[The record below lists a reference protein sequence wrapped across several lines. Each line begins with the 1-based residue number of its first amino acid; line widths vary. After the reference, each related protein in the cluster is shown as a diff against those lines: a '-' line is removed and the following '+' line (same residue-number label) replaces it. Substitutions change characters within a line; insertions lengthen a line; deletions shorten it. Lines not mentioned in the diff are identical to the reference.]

1 MTAEAT
7 EHCHLVTAGPDDRGR
22 IDAFLAGR
30 IPSLSRSRIKALI
43 TTGAVAADG
52 ATILDPSQAV
62 KPGGAYSVTVPKAV
76 PATPRGQNIAL
87 TVLYED
93 SDLIVV
99 DKPAGLVVHPAPGN
113 PNNTLVN
120 ALIHHC
126 GDSLSGIGGVK
137 RPGIVHRLDKDTSGV
152 MVAAKTDAAHA
163 DLVAQ
168 FQARTIER
176 AYGALV
182 WGIPSPAQGRITGN
196 IGRSRRNRKKMAVLA
211 RGGRSAAT
219 NYKVI
224 RAFDGQAAQL
234 ECRLE
239 SGRTHQIRVHL
250 AHIGHPVIGDAVYG
264 GRGRRAAAIGAP
276 EHQALHA
283 FLLGFRH
290 PISGEVLRFTA
301 PFPPYFNGLIAK
313 LEAL

>member
-1 MTAEAT
+1 MTALDS
-7 EHCHLVTAGPDDRGR
+7 EHRHLVTAGPDDRGR

-43 TTGAVAADG
+43 TTGAVSADG
-52 ATILDPSQAV
+52 ATIVDPSQAV
-62 KPGGAYSVTVPKAV
+62 KPGGAYSVTVPAAL
-76 PATPRGQNIAL
+76 PATPRGQDIAL

-93 SDLIVV
+93 SALIVV
-99 DKPAGLVVHPAPGN
+99 YKPAGLVVHPGPGN
-113 PNNTLVN
+113 PDNTLVN

-182 WGIPSPAQGRITGN
+182 WGVPSPAKGRITGN
-196 IGRSRRNRKKMAVLA
+196 IGRSPRNRKKMAVLR
-211 RGGRSAAT
+211 RGGRNAAT

-250 AHIGHPVIGDAVYG
+250 AHIGHPVIGDPAYG
-264 GRGRRAAAIGAP
+264 GRGRRAAALGMPA
-276 EHQALHA
+276 HQALHA
-283 FLLGFRH
+283 FLLGFHH
-290 PISGEVLRFTA
+290 PKTGEALRFTA
-301 PFPPYFNGLIAK
+301 PFPPYFNGLIKK

>member
-7 EHCHLVTAGPDDRGR
+7 EHRHQVTAGPDDRGR
-22 IDAFLAGR
+22 IDAFLAGH

-43 TTGAVAADG
+43 TAGAVSADG
-52 ATILDPSQAV
+52 ATILDASQAV
-62 KPGGAYSVTVPKAV
+62 KPGRAYSVTVPAAV
-76 PATPRGQNIAL
+76 PATPRGQPIAL

-93 SDLIVV
+93 AALIVI
-99 DKPAGLVVHPAPGN
+99 DKPAGLVVHPAAGN
-113 PNNTLVN
+113 PDNTLVN

-152 MVAAKTDAAHA
+152 MVAAKTDQAHA

-182 WGIPSPAQGRITGN
+182 WGVPSPARGRITGN
-196 IGRSRRNRKKMAVLA
+196 IGRSPRNRKKMAVLK
-211 RGGRSAAT
+211 RGGRHAAT
-219 NYKVI
+219 NYRVV
-224 RAFDGQAAQL
+224 RTFGSQAAQL

-250 AHIGHPVIGDAVYG
+250 AHIGHPVIGDPLYG
-264 GRGRRAAAIGAP
+264 GRGRRTAP
-276 EHQALHA
+276 LGPLAHQALHA

-290 PISGEVLRFTA
+290 PETGEMMRFTA
-301 PFPPYFNGLIAK
+301 PFPPYFNELIQK
-313 LEAL
+313 LETL

>member
-7 EHCHLVTAGPDDRGR
+7 EQRHHVTAGPDDRGR

-43 TTGAVAADG
+43 TGGAVSAEG
-52 ATILDPSQAV
+52 GTILDPSQAV
-62 KPGGAYSVTVPKAV
+62 KPGHAYSVAVPAAV
-76 PATPRGQNIAL
+76 PATPRGQEIAL

-93 SDLIVV
+93 AALIVI
-99 DKPAGLVVHPAPGN
+99 DKPAGLVVHPAAGN
-113 PNNTLVN
+113 PDNTLVN

-126 GDSLSGIGGVK
+126 GESLSGIGGVK

-152 MVAAKTDAAHA
+152 MVAAKTDTAHA

-168 FQARTIER
+168 FQARSIER
-176 AYGALV
+176 AYAALV
-182 WGIPSPAQGRITGN
+182 WGVPSPARGRITGN
-196 IGRSRRNRKKMAVLA
+196 IGRSPRNRKKMAVLR
-211 RGGRSAAT
+211 RGGRTAAT
-219 NYKVI
+219 NYRVV
-224 RAFDGQAAQL
+224 RAFGDRAAQL

-250 AHIGHPVIGDAVYG
+250 AHIGHPVIGDPVYG
-264 GRGRRAAAIGAP
+264 GRGRRTGP
-276 EHQALHA
+276 LGPLPHQALHA

-290 PISGEVLRFTA
+290 PETGEDLRFTA
-301 PFPPYFNGLIAK
+301 PFPPYFNELIQK